1 MAVKKDEKQNAGGQD
16 QKHDKGYKGILSN
29 SAVFLHFLKKYFAT
43 AKWTAMISADDL
55 ERIDK
60 SFITKGYGKI
70 DSDVIYKLKIA
81 GSDVYFYV
89 LIELQSKVD
98 FTMPFRLLRYM
109 VELKNDIFENTDGRI
124 RSRKGFRMPAIVPIV
139 LYTGKNRWTPAM
151 TYREYTEDGGG
162 IFGDYIINFRYLLCD
177 LNRLDDEVIEPVED
191 PLDAVFVVEKK
202 RLKRLGKPLALEDIK
217 GWWVN
222 NVSGLP
228 ENNRDSLIN
237 WLEYMYFNGNMP
249 PNIKEG
255 LINLKLKERE
265 ETDMKSLADVWYE
278 DAVRKGRSE
287 EKQRRSLE
295 IARYLKALGRM
306 TVDEI
311 AEATDLTVDDIL
323 RL

>member
-1 MAVKKDEKQNAGGQD
+1 MAVKKDKKQDADGQD

-29 SAVFLHFLKKYFAT
+29 SAVFLHFLRKYFA
-43 AKWTAMISADDL
+43 AAAWTANISADDL

-60 SFITKGYGKI
+60 SFITKGYGKM
-70 DSDVIYKLKIA
+70 DSDVIYKLKLA

-89 LIELQSKVD
+89 LIELQTKVD

-109 VELKNDIFENTDGRI
+109 VELQNDIFENTDEKI
-124 RSRKGFRMPAIVPIV
+124 RRRKAFRMPAIVPIV
-139 LYTGKNRWTPAM
+139 LYTGKDKWTAK
-151 TYREYTEDGGG
+151 TAYREYTENRGG
-162 IFGDYIINFRYLLCD
+162 IFGDAIIDFHYLLCD
-177 LNRLDDEVIEPVED
+177 LNRLDDETIEPAED
-191 PLDAVFVVEKK
+191 SLDAVFVVEKK
-202 RLKRLGKPLALEDIK
+202 RLKRPGTPLAFEDIK
-217 GWWVN
+217 GWWLN

-255 LINLKLKERE
+255 LLNLKLKERE
-265 ETDMKSLADVWYE
+265 EVSMKSLADVWYE
-278 DAVRKGRSE
+278 DAVHKGR
-287 EKQRRSLE
+287 KQEALE
-295 IARYLKALGRM
+295 LAKRLRALGRM

-311 AEATDLTVDDIL
+311 AELTKLTVDDVL